1 MPSSA
6 QYTVGT
12 TPVKIAQSGGT
23 PIQIQIHTTAS
34 VYFGDATVTPSTGFR
49 LDNGDRE
56 IFTLADSDALY
67 AVQSAGSST
76 VYVMVTIL

>member
-1 MPSSA
+1 MPTST

-12 TPVKIAQSGGT
+12 TPVKIAQSNGS

-34 VYFGDATVTPSTGFR
+34 VSFGDATVTTSNGFR

-56 IFTLADSDALY
+56 IFTLADSDVLY
-67 AVQSAGSST
+67 AVQAAGTST